1 MRIWLVTIG
10 ESLPVYGTNERL
22 HYLIDCKFYKYAQE
36 EVKPDIILSSLPI
49 LKLSLSA
56 VEYGKKMNIPLV
68 LDMRDMWPDVFL
80 GYIPSCEKEWWHIFK
95 IWELMVMPG

>member
-1 MRIWLVTIG
+1 MCIWLVTIG
-10 ESLPVYGTNERL
+10 EPLPVDGTNERL
-22 HYLIDCKFYKYAQE
+22 QYLIGCKFYKYAQE
-36 EVKPDIILSSLPI
+36 EVKPDIILSSLPT

-80 GYIPSCEKEWWHIFK
+80 DYIPSWAKGMAHI
-95 IWELMVMPG
+95 